1 MVGNVVRWAMLS
13 EDQAWLFTVG
23 LFALAG
29 IIAAVRFGRWH
40 LLQIVVFAA
49 VLCGNVYFRW
59 TPNPYL
65 AGIAGIG
72 AAFIATVL
80 AQTIVDQMAAI
91 RRGVGLTRRARP
103 EVHPPHRPDWEE
115 ERH

>member
-1 MVGNVVRWAMLS
+1 MLS
-13 EDQAWLFTVG
+13 EDQAWLFTAG
-23 LFALAG
+23 LFAAAG

-65 AGIAGIG
+65 ASIVGIG
-72 AAFIATVL
+72 AALIATVL
-80 AQTIVDQMAAI
+80 VQTIVDRMAAA
-91 RRGVGLTRRARP
+91 RRAFDSIRRARP
-103 EVHPPHRPDWEE
+103 EVRPPESRDWGEG
-115 ERH
+115 RH